1 MKIVYGLMTDTGSG
15 NEFLYDLGVWETEE
29 SANEYLANKLP
40 HSTGIWV
47 EKIEINDASPEQ
59 LIPITEKMIEC
70 SQCGIEYSPEDI
82 HVIEGLEVC
91 LDCEPAFKQ
100 NLTG

>member
-1 MKIVYGLMTDTGSG
+1 MKIVYGLMTNTGNG

-29 SANEYLANKLP
+29 SANDYLVNKLP

-47 EKIEINDASPEQ
+47 EQIEINDPSPED
-59 LIPITEKMIEC
+59 LMPLTEKMLEC
-70 SQCGIEYSPEDI
+70 SQCGVSYSPEDI
-82 HVIEGLEVC
+82 HIIDGVDVC

-100 NLTG
+100 NKIG

>member
-1 MKIVYGLMTDTGSG
+1 MKIVYGLMTNTGSG

-29 SANEYLANKLP
+29 AASDYLANKLP

-59 LIPITEKMIEC
+59 FIPITEKMIEC

-82 HVIEGLEVC
+82 HVIDGMEVC
-91 LDCEPAFKQ
+91 LDCEPALNE